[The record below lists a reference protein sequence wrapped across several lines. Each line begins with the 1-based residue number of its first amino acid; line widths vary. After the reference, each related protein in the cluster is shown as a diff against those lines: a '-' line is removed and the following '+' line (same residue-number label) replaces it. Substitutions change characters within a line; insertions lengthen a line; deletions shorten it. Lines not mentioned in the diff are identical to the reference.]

1 MAERSTIID
10 IEIGTGTGPGTE
22 PGAEEAIRAQKVNIA
37 NTTNEE
43 EDNNSDTDG
52 KDVQELPD
60 YRECTLA
67 DLLKLYGSVD
77 NEDLK
82 ELLKSDSKLPKSLL
96 NENVARLQEITK
108 ILKSHELTR
117 NELSPE
123 RLRMILEDLGPT
135 FVKMGQIMSKRT
147 DLLPRSYCQE
157 LENLCENSTPLSL
170 EEVTAVVEEQLKAS
184 MRNVFRQF
192 DEIPLGAASIG
203 QVHKAVLKDG
213 RQVVVKV
220 QRPGVQETMRHDI
233 MLLRKLVGPLKMA
246 PRVGEKIDFMGMLEE
261 LWKVS
266 QEELNY
272 LIEAVHTIEFRNLN
286 SDEPGIN
293 CPEIIAE
300 LTTSKVMTMEY
311 VEGFSIGDSDR
322 LDAEGYDRDALGK
335 LMIQNYIKQVLT
347 DGFFHAD
354 PHQGNIMIR
363 GDELVWID
371 MGMTGTLSKQE
382 RSSINQGIRAMV
394 KRDQQ
399 GLIRAIIAM
408 GAASG
413 ELNYSK
419 LYTDIDFLMDRY
431 YGMDLG
437 DMNIGEVF
445 MDLIKVMKENQ
456 IVLPSGISMLA
467 RGLVVI
473 EGVLSRLSPNTSIV
487 KIAQTYVM
495 KDMLRPRQL
504 IKSVIQDAATV
515 ASSAEKAMEIPGL
528 ASDLIKNTLRGQTK
542 INLDLESSRPLME
555 EFNRI
560 MNHLIICIFAA
571 ALLLGSSLI
580 CTTNMHPQILG
591 IPALGFIGYL
601 LAFVLGLYLIIRSHF
616 GKKK

>member
-1 MAERSTIID
+1 MAERSAIID
-10 IEIGTGTGPGTE
+10 IEIGTGTT
-22 PGAEEAIRAQKVNIA
+22 PGAEPGSEEAINAQKVNLA

-43 EDNNSDTDG
+43 EDNNSDTDS

-67 DLLKLYGSVD
+67 DLLKFYGSVD

-170 EEVTAVVEEQLKAS
+170 EEATTVVEEQLKAS
-184 MRNVFRQF
+184 MQDIFRQF
-192 DEIPLGAASIG
+192 DEVPLGAASIG

-233 MLLRKLVGPLKMA
+233 MLLRKLVRPLKMA

-286 SDEPGIN
+286 ADEPGIN

-322 LDAEGYDRDALGK
+322 LDREGYDRDVLGK

-394 KRDQQ
+394 KKDQQ
-399 GLIRAIIAM
+399 GLIRALVAM
-408 GAASG
+408 GAVNG

-431 YGMDLG
+431 YVMDLG

-445 MDLIKVMKENQ
+445 TDIIKVMKENN

-473 EGVLSRLSPNTSIV
+473 EGVLSRLSPDTSIV

-504 IKSVIQDAATV
+504 IKSVIQDATTM

-571 ALLLGSSLI
+571 ALLLGSSLL

-601 LAFVLGLYLIIRSHF
+601 LAFVLGLYLIIKSHF
-616 GKKK
+616 GRKK

>member
-233 MLLRKLVGPLKMA
+233 MLLRKLVRPLKMA

>member
-1 MAERSTIID
+1 MIKKVTLVIEKSTTID
-10 IEIGTGTGPGTE
+10 ITFGESEEPAPESTQEDKSGAKTGKMP
-22 PGAEEAIRAQKVNIA
+22 
-37 NTTNEE
+37 
-43 EDNNSDTDG
+43 
-52 KDVQELPD
+52 PD
-60 YRECTLA
+60 YHDCTLA
-67 DLLKLYGSVD
+67 DLLTYYGSVESD
-77 NEDLK
+77 DLK

-108 ILKSHELTR
+108 ILKNHELTR

-135 FVKMGQIMSKRT
+135 FIKMGQIMSKRT
-147 DLLPRSYCQE
+147 DLLPRTYCQE

-170 EEVTAVVEEQLKAS
+170 EEVTAVVEEQLKAP
-184 MRNVFRQF
+184 MKEIYRQF
-192 DEIPLGAASIG
+192 DAVPLGAASIG
-203 QVHKAVLKDG
+203 QVHKAVLQDG

-233 MLLRKLVGPLKMA
+233 MLLRKLVRPLKMA

-286 SDEPGIN
+286 ADEPGIN

-363 GDELVWID
+363 DDELVWSD

-394 KRDQQ
+394 KKDQQ

-408 GAASG
+408 GAANG

-504 IKSVIQDAATV
+504 IRSVIQDAATV

-571 ALLLGSSLI
+571 ALLLGSSLL

>member
-1 MAERSTIID
+1 MSE
-10 IEIGTGTGPGTE
+10 IEI
-22 PGAEEAIRAQKVNIA
+22 
-37 NTTNEE
+37 
-43 EDNNSDTDG
+43 EDG
-52 KDVQELPD
+52 QELVPED
-60 YRECTLA
+60 CKEQDKNPSENRILTYRDKTLA
-67 DLLKLYGSVD
+67 ELIEEYGSIESEELEDLLHTDVR
-77 NEDLK
+77 
-82 ELLKSDSKLPKSLL
+82 LPKSLL
-96 NENVARLQEITK
+96 NENVSRLHEITA
-108 ILKSHELTR
+108 ILRKHELTR

-135 FVKMGQIMSKRT
+135 FIKMGQIMSKRT
-147 DLLPRSYCQE
+147 DLLPKSYCQE
-157 LENLCENSTPLSL
+157 LENLCENSNPLSL
-170 EEVTAVVEEQLKAS
+170 EEVKDVVEEQLKAP
-184 MRNVFRQF
+184 MKDIFREF
-192 DEIPLGAASIG
+192 DAIPLGAASIG
-203 QVHKAVLKDG
+203 QVHKAVLQDG

-220 QRPGVQETMRHDI
+220 QRPGVRETMRQDI
-233 MLLRKLVGPLKMA
+233 MLLRKLVRPLKMA
-246 PRVGEKIDFMGMLEE
+246 PRVGEKIDFLGMLEE

-272 LIEAVHTIEFRNLN
+272 LIEAIHTMEFRNLN
-286 SDEPGIN
+286 LDEPGIN

-300 LTTSKVMTMEY
+300 LTTTQVMTMEF
-311 VEGFSIGDSDR
+311 VDGFSIGDSEQLDR
-322 LDAEGYDRDALGK
+322 EGYDRDVLGK
-335 LMIQNYIKQVLT
+335 LMIQNYMKQVLT

-354 PHQGNIMIR
+354 PHQGNLMLR
-363 GDELVWID
+363 REELVWID
-371 MGMTGTLSKQE
+371 LGMTGTLSKQE

-399 GLIRAIIAM
+399 GFIRALVAM
-408 GAASG
+408 GAVSG

-437 DMNIGEVF
+437 DMNLGEVF
-445 MDLIKVMKENQ
+445 MDIIKIMKDNN

-473 EGVLSRLSPNTSIV
+473 EGVLSRLSPDTSIV

-495 KDMLRPRQL
+495 KDMLRPKQM
-504 IKSVIQDAATV
+504 IKTVIQDVQTV
-515 ASSAEKAMEIPGL
+515 TSSAEKALEIPGL

-601 LAFVLGLYLIIRSHF
+601 LAFVLGVYLIIKSHF

>member
-233 MLLRKLVGPLKMA
+233 MLLRKLVRPLKMA

-286 SDEPGIN
+286 ADEPGIN

-322 LDAEGYDRDALGK
+322 LDREGYDRDALGK

-394 KRDQQ
+394 KKDQQ
-399 GLIRAIIAM
+399 GLIRALVAM
-408 GAASG
+408 GAVNG

-431 YGMDLG
+431 YVMDLG

-445 MDLIKVMKENQ
+445 TDIIKVMKENN

-473 EGVLSRLSPNTSIV
+473 EGVLSRLSPDTSIV

-504 IKSVIQDAATV
+504 IKSVIQDATTM

-571 ALLLGSSLI
+571 ALLLGSSLL

-601 LAFVLGLYLIIRSHF
+601 LAFVLGLYLIIKSHF
-616 GKKK
+616 GRKK